1 MAIDVNTKINQLLL
15 NIEQSNPR
23 LVEVKY
29 GEDEINEYLK
39 RLLGS
44 DNVVNFSVTPFK
56 KLNIKDFG
64 NFKILNMANQDSE
77 VVILVKE
84 KEMVL
89 KMISILG
96 ISRYKNTCDGVT
108 LLEERKNSFKDTD
121 VYLNNEHIIKNRV
134 MRDMYG
140 NINAEI
146 FSANYEADSKIQD
159 FLYGMTSSLNVAYKN
174 DLPSNMEI
182 MWYHRPLDNKYVSNQ
197 LGVDIET
204 SIGRSTVISEIN
216 AHIDVLLKELND
228 NIFDINEEIYYTKR
242 K

>member
-23 LVEVKY
+23 FVEEKN
-29 GEDEINEYLK
+29 GEHEINEYLK

-44 DNVVNFSVTPFK
+44 DNVVIFSVTPFK

-64 NFKILNMANQDSE
+64 NFKILSMANQDSE
-77 VVILVKE
+77 VVMLVKG
-84 KEMVL
+84 KEIVL

-96 ISRYKNTCDGVT
+96 VSTYKNICDGVT
-108 LLEERKNSFKDTD
+108 LIEERKNSFKDTD
-121 VYLNNEHIIKNRV
+121 VYLNNEHVIKNRV
-134 MRDMYG
+134 MRDMSG

-159 FLYGMTSSLNVAYKN
+159 FLYGMTSSLNVAYQN
-174 DLPSNMEI
+174 NLPTNVEI

-197 LGVDIET
+197 LGVDVERP
-204 SIGRSTVISEIN
+204 IGRLAVISEIN
-216 AHIDVLLKELND
+216 EHINVLLKELNN
-228 NIFDINEEIYYTKR
+228 NIFDINEEIYYKKR